1 MDLFFEL
8 RNEMKALEDCELL
21 SRDPSAGAW
30 EKEQLRALRKRCS
43 ARSVGERRIR
53 WAPSKGLGL
62 LASPSGV
69 TAWKWK
75 GDVGSRE
82 AEDGA
87 GKSAVVR
94 GNALPQKQYAEQ
106 CGGHTKRYKVK
117 ADPPLCLFWKID
129 NRS

>member
-43 ARSVGERRIR
+43 ARSIGERRIR

-62 LASPSGV
+62 LVSPSGV

-87 GKSAVVR
+87 GKSAVMR
-94 GNALPQKQYAEQ
+94 GNALPQKRNVGTTLNVWRSYQAVQ
-106 CGGHTKRYKVK
+106 GKGG
-117 ADPPLCLFWKID
+117 PPALPFLED
-129 NRS
+129 